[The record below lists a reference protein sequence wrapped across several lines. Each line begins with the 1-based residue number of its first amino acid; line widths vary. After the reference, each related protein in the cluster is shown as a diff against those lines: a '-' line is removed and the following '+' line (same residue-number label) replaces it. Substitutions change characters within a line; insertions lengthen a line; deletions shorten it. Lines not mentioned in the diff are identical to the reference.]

1 MNTRKIVILCALLA
15 AGLAAAACA
24 THLENAKLY
33 YTRAGEESAAM
44 RTEQA
49 AAYFMRARKEAAL
62 AARRRPSAQAF
73 TLKGLAE
80 VNLGMW
86 KEAEASFL
94 KAFDLGHEPAQAW
107 ASDVA
112 LLGLALS
119 FSELGLEDS
128 AGRVYT
134 ELIRRSRFRPAAM
147 AAASRRTEAVLK
159 NALGLPEKERRKALA
174 SLLGELD
181 SLALGDYAC
190 GLYHYLT
197 SQVCGH
203 LGDYERAYQ
212 EAVIARELGLPSEK
226 ALRDNDNQVVFC
238 YDRLWAAA
246 DEEARGRLLERH
258 RGWVKK
264 WGWRDERTP
273 AWKKG

>member
-1 MNTRKIVILCALLA
+1 MKTRKSVTLCALLA
-15 AGLAAAACA
+15 VGLAAAACA

-44 RTEQA
+44 RAEQA
-49 AAYFMRARKEAAL
+49 AACFERARSEAAV
-62 AARRRPSAQAF
+62 ASRRRPSAQAF
-73 TLKGLAE
+73 TIKGLAE
-80 VNLGMW
+80 VNLGLW

-94 KAFDLGHEPAQAW
+94 KAFDLGHEPAQSW

-112 LLGLALS
+112 LVGLAIS
-119 FSELGLEDS
+119 FSELGLEES
-128 AGRVYT
+128 AGRVYA
-134 ELIRRSRFRPAAM
+134 ELMRRSKFRPAAM

-159 NALGLPEKERRKALA
+159 NSLGLPEKERKKALA
-174 SLLGELD
+174 GLLGELD
-181 SLALGDYAC
+181 SLVLGDYAC
-190 GLYHYLT
+190 GLYHYLI

-203 LGDYERAYQ
+203 TGDYERAYQ

-226 ALRDNDNQVVFC
+226 AMRDNDNQIVFC
-238 YDRLWAAA
+238 YERLAASA
-246 DEEARGRLLERH
+246 DEAAQGRLLDRH
-258 RGWVKK
+258 RAWVKK